1 MLSQK
6 LVLSAAGAGK
16 SVVYV
21 DDVFDTHLRTGDGT
35 SASSGH
41 TVTNG
46 IDLAGEG
53 GLVWVKES
61 NSSNS
66 HTMFSPSLGTSGG
79 RQKYLKSNESHAAST
94 KNNINIQFNNNGYQI
109 IGHDGQINQNA
120 GNTYVDW
127 VFRNSPGFFD
137 TQTWTGN
144 GTAGRT
150 ISHNLGSVPGAI
162 WIKKTDVGDSWACYF
177 RNGGNTGAHFLNSTG
192 GPSNNSG
199 IFNNTDPTATHFT
212 VGSDGQTNAIGNTYI
227 AFIFAHQPNSD
238 FEEEIY
244 EGQEWFASYPNTVNG
259 PSGVGEYSFYTNTSL
274 GNTYANI
281 GNTQYQVAGVN
292 AWNAL
297 SDAIYA
303 AIGKR
308 YRRGVFQ
315 YNNGGIVDLYAVR
328 PYDGYTGPTFDD
340 DESLIVCGTYDG
352 QGGYNN
358 LKTVIKCGFE
368 PQWVIVKGQ
377 NTGGW
382 LMLDIE
388 REWTCSGNLDGYIM
402 ADLSSQNYEHQ
413 FGGLLS
419 DGFEFEGSDHNSNT
433 NGQQY
438 HYIAIRRSN
447 KPAENATDVFTSK
460 SVTSQN
466 QVHQVGFKPD
476 MVWHIWNRQYPS
488 YYIGT
493 KLQGNDKYHRTFTSG
508 NEVNY
513 GNSWTFNGDSGTFK
527 QGLSTGSTNGGI
539 AHFFKRAVGFFD
551 VCVYR
556 GDGVTSGRTVKHN
569 LGVTPELILI
579 QKRANGGTYPTGY
592 GTRIKTSTVDKTGF
606 ALSQAYAPQNSGF
619 GNAGLDVAGVF
630 RPYYVAGLS
639 GSSSDYGQNYYNL
652 AGVDY
657 IAYLFASVDGVCKL
671 GGYTG
676 TGNTINV
683 DCGFASG
690 ARFVV
695 VKRVDITNGHWI
707 QWDSERGI
715 VAGNDPYVHLDNT
728 TTENTGTDY
737 IDPYSSG
744 FTITSSANA
753 DLNASGGD
761 YFFLAIA

>member
-35 SASSGH
+35 SASSSH

-61 NSSNS
+61 NSTNG
-66 HTMFSPSLGTSGG
+66 HTLFSPSLGTSGG
-79 RQKYLKSNESHAAST
+79 RHRYLRSSATHPAYT
-94 KNNINIQFNNNGYQI
+94 KTNIDIQFNNNGYRI

-127 VFRNSPGFFD
+127 VFRNCPGFFD

-162 WIKKTDVGDSWACYF
+162 WIKKTDAGDSWACYF

-192 GPSNNSG
+192 GPSTNSG

-212 VGSDGQTNAIGNTYI
+212 VGSDGQTNGIANTYI

-238 FEEEIY
+238 FEEEVF
-244 EGQEWFASYPNTVNG
+244 GGSEWFAAYPNTVNG
-259 PSGVGEYSFYTNTSL
+259 PSGVGEYQMYTNTSI

-281 GNTQYQVAGVN
+281 AGVQYTVSGVN

-297 SDAIYA
+297 SDAIFA
-303 AIGKR
+303 SLGTR
-308 YRRGVFQ
+308 YRRGAYQ
-315 YNNGGIVDLYAVR
+315 YNNGGIVDVYAVR
-328 PYDGYTGPTFDD
+328 PYNGYTGPTFDD
-340 DESLIVCGTYDG
+340 EESLIVCGTYDG

-388 REWTCSGNLDGYIM
+388 REFTCSGNLDGYM
-402 ADLSSQNYEHQ
+402 LADENYQNYEHQ
-413 FGGLLS
+413 FGGILS
-419 DGFEFEGSDHNSNT
+419 DGFEFEGSDHNTNT

-447 KPAENATDVFTSK
+447 KPAETATDVFTSQF
-460 SVTSQN
+460 VTSQS

-476 MVWHIWNRQYPS
+476 MVWHLWNRQYPS

-493 KLQGNDKYHRTFTSG
+493 KVQGNDKYHKTFAIS

-513 GNSWTFNGDSGTFK
+513 GNSWTFNGDSGTFQ

-556 GDGVTSGRTVKHN
+556 GDGTTSGRLVKHN
-569 LGVTPELILI
+569 LGVTPEFILI
-579 QKRANGGTYPTGY
+579 QKRANGGTYPNSY
-592 GTRIKTSTVDKTGF
+592 GTRVQTSTVDVTGF
-606 ALSQAYAPQNSGF
+606 SLSQNAPPQNTGF
-619 GNAGLDVAGVF
+619 QNAGLTNAGYF
-630 RPYYVAGLS
+630 RPYYVAGLT
-639 GSSSDYGQNYYNL
+639 GGNSDYGQNYYNQ

-657 IAYLFASVDGVCKL
+657 IAYLFASVDGVCKI

-676 TGNTINV
+676 TGSAINV
-683 DCGFASG
+683 DCGFTSG
-690 ARFVV
+690 ARFVF
-695 VKRVDITNGHWI
+695 VKRVDYTNGHWI

-737 IDPYSSG
+737 IDPYSAG